1 MKISISSD
9 TSNVI
14 AGGVVTFNCSA
25 TIHNSDL
32 IHYDWVGPHVN
43 NGSITETTSLMLS
56 SISLFNAGQKYT
68 CTANDS
74 ISTAVNLHFQSK
86 LINHHLSIYIVE

>member
-1 MKISISSD
+1 MTMSSATDITDLMKISISSD

-32 IHYDWVGPHVN
+32 IHYDWVGPQVN

-56 SISLFNAGQKYT
+56 I
-68 CTANDS
+68 
-74 ISTAVNLHFQSK
+74 
-86 LINHHLSIYIVE
+86 

>member
-1 MKISISSD
+1 MEWLLLIIYY
-9 TSNVI
+9 
-14 AGGVVTFNCSA
+14 CSA

-32 IHYDWVGPHVN
+32 IHYDWVGPQVN
-43 NGSITETTSLMLS
+43 NGSITGHSILTLS

-68 CTANDS
+68 YTANDS

-86 LINHHLSIYIVE
+86 HHLSI

>member
-1 MKISISSD
+1 MTMSSATDITDLMKISISSD

-32 IHYDWVGPHVN
+32 IHYDWVGPQVN
-43 NGSITETTSLMLS
+43 NGSITGHSMLMLS
-56 SISLFNAGQKYT
+56 SISLFNAGQMYT

-74 ISTAVNLHFQSK
+74 ISTA
-86 LINHHLSIYIVE
+86 I